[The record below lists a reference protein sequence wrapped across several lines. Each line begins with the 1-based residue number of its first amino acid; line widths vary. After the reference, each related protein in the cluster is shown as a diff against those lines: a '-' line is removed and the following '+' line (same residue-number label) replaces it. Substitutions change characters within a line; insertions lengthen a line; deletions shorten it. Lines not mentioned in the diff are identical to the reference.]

1 VSKAFV
7 QCAAAKVGNVADC
20 PQQLGSGGTTNVRWS
35 MTGDP
40 LSGATVNFDPDSG
53 LITVHGNF
61 QMSATYD
68 WLGTYTSADSAT
80 VAYSAYLYWD
90 GRALQLVTIDGAY
103 S

>member
-1 VSKAFV
+1 
-7 QCAAAKVGNVADC
+7 
-20 PQQLGSGGTTNVRWS
+20 

-40 LSGATVNFDPDSG
+40 LSWATVNFDPDSG